1 MKTNVCF
8 LSYLTQFLLEWEMF
22 QTNFAEEIKTH
33 FVFSEF
39 FENFAIYDI
48 TWKTTVQPDRPQMTI

>member
-48 TWKTTVQPDRPQMTI
+48 T